1 MKMQYIVDKIRTLTA
16 AVLAGLLLAGCST
29 DQLPLGS
36 TLRISPEDR
45 NIRIVEF
52 LDENGACIFFDN
64 NFVDIPV
71 VITLIDAQQS
81 PIGDAEVS
89 VYLDFAENTF
99 TGVPVLGLFRDLN
112 GNGVIDDDAEFIS
125 GIDDPIAT
133 VRTRDFSGDSTL
145 LLRVNLSCAFRGE
158 MFAFVDGV
166 TASATISVEA
176 ISETSLTGG

>member
-1 MKMQYIVDKIRTLTA
+1 M
-16 AVLAGLLLAGCST
+16 
-29 DQLPLGS
+29 
-36 TLRISPEDR
+36 RISPEDR
-45 NIRIVEF
+45 NIRVVEL

-71 VITLIDAQQS
+71 VITLVDAQQS

-125 GIDDPIAT
+125 GIDDPIAK
-133 VRTRDFSGDSTL
+133 VRTQDFSGDSTL

-166 TASATISVEA
+166 TAIATISVEA
-176 ISETSLTGG
+176 ISETSSVGG

>member
-1 MKMQYIVDKIRTLTA
+1 M
-16 AVLAGLLLAGCST
+16 
-29 DQLPLGS
+29 
-36 TLRISPEDR
+36 
-45 NIRIVEF
+45 
-52 LDENGACIFFDN
+52 
-64 NFVDIPV
+64 
-71 VITLIDAQQS
+71 
-81 PIGDAEVS
+81 
-89 VYLDFAENTF
+89 
-99 TGVPVLGLFRDLN
+99 FRDLN

>member
-1 MKMQYIVDKIRTLTA
+1 MQYIADKIRVVAA
-16 AVLAGLLLAGCST
+16 AVLSGVLLAGCST
-29 DQLPLGS
+29 DQLPIGS

-45 NIRIVEF
+45 NIRIVEL
-52 LDENGACIFFDN
+52 LDENGTCIFFDN
-64 NFVDIPV
+64 NFVDTPV
-71 VITLIDAQQS
+71 VITLVDAQQS

-112 GNGVIDDDAEFIS
+112 GNGVIDDESEFVS
-125 GIDDPIAT
+125 GINDPIAM

-166 TASATISVEA
+166 TATATISVEA
-176 ISETSLTGG
+176 VSETSSTGG